1 MGTCSWYIGWFDY
14 CGAPSG
20 RIFLFRVK
28 TIITDID
35 YNKFT
40 KRTFIDR
47 IPFIGKGLSAWTT
60 LGIYS
65 NVFIEEWI
73 EELLRKKVFIYLL
86 IYRI

>member
-14 CGAPSG
+14 CSALAAGYSCSE
-20 RIFLFRVK
+20 LK

-35 YNKFT
+35 YNKFM

-73 EELLRKKVFIYLL
+73 EELLRKRCSFIY
-86 IYRI
+86 